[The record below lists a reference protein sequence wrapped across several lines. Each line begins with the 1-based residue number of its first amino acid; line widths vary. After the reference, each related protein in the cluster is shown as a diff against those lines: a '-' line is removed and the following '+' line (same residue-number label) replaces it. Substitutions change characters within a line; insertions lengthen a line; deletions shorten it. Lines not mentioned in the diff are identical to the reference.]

1 VQVDVAVV
9 GAGLVGLACA
19 RALQDL
25 SVAVLAPE
33 ARPAL
38 SAPSAPLAPQA
49 ASAPFDARIYAI
61 SPANVAFLR
70 TLRAW
75 PLIPADRVTPVHAM
89 RVHGDDGRSVLEFDA
104 YRAGVGELAWIV
116 EDAVLQAALWQALDG
131 RDRCEVLA
139 AARCVAIDAGRDGA
153 RLRLEDGRVLDA
165 RLVVGADGANSALR
179 ALAGVDAG
187 VRPYG
192 QRAVVANF
200 TCERPHRNVAG
211 QWFQGGPILA
221 LLPLPGAQVS
231 MVWSLPEAEAARVL
245 QLEPE
250 ALCREVEQ
258 ASGSAYGAMALVSTP
273 RAFTL
278 RRVAARRL
286 IAPRLALIG
295 DAAHVVHPLA
305 GQGANLG
312 FQDARELARVLGARE
327 PVRDVGDF
335 RLLRRYERA
344 RAEPIF
350 AMDAVVHGL
359 YGLFDS
365 PDRLVARLRNLG
377 LNLTGRVSVLRNLL
391 MRQAMR

>member
-1 VQVDVAVV
+1 MQVDVAVV
-9 GAGLVGLACA
+9 GAGLVGLAFA
-19 RALQDL
+19 RALPDL

-33 ARPAL
+33 ARPAPF
-38 SAPSAPLAPQA
+38 APSAPPAAQA
-49 ASAPFDARIYAI
+49 ASAPFDARVYAI

-70 TLRAW
+70 SLRAW
-75 PLIPADRVTPVHAM
+75 PLIPAERVTPVYAM
-89 RVHGDDGRSVLEFDA
+89 RVHGDDGRSILEFDA
-104 YRAGVGELAWIV
+104 YRAGVDALAWIV
-116 EDAVLQAALWQALDG
+116 EDTALQAALWQALDG
-131 RDRCEVLA
+131 RDRCEVLP
-139 AARCVAIDAGRDGA
+139 AARCVAIDARSDGA
-153 RLRLEDGRVLDA
+153 RLQLGGGRVLDA
-165 RLVVGADGANSALR
+165 RLVVGADGADSAVR
-179 ALAGVDAG
+179 ALSGVDART
-187 VRPYG
+187 RPYG

-200 TCERPHRNVAG
+200 ACERPHGNVAG

-245 QLEPE
+245 QLEPKV
-250 ALCREVEQ
+250 LCREVEH
-258 ASGSAYGAMALVSTP
+258 ASGSAYGALALVSTP
-273 RAFTL
+273 RAFAL

-312 FQDARELARVLGARE
+312 FQDARELARVLAARE
-327 PVRDVGDF
+327 PVRDVGDS

-344 RAEPIF
+344 RAEPIL

-377 LNLTGRVSVLRNLL
+377 LNLTGRVPVLRNLL